1 METIHAMRAGTHSL
15 RELQDLVKAARH
27 MGACTPPNA
36 GAAGQEVEI
45 DVDREI
51 WCLEL
56 LSGVADDVGH
66 GARQTRDYVAWVA
79 SLCADAVDRG
89 DSMAQVRMT
98 VEAAVRHCAPAW
110 RNLAQLLAQRIA
122 IFVRWY
128 GVETADGPSGE
139 VIRWLFVETEPHP
152 SGHLH

>member
-1 METIHAMRAGTHSL
+1 METIEASRPGKHSL
-15 RELQDLVKAARH
+15 RELQDLVEAARH
-27 MGACTPPNA
+27 MGACTPTSA
-36 GAAGQEVEI
+36 GAAAQEIEI

-56 LSGVADDVGH
+56 LSGVADVVGH
-66 GARQTRDYVAWVA
+66 GALQTRDYIAWIA
-79 SLCADAVDRG
+79 SLSADAVDRG
-89 DSMAQVRMT
+89 DSMAQVHMT
-98 VEAAVRHCAPAW
+98 VEAAVRRSSPAW
-110 RNLAQLLAQRIA
+110 RNLAELLVQRIA
-122 IFVRWY
+122 VFVRWY